1 MKYDLLNGWAGP
13 RGRRLFGRPRRGFTL
28 IEATVAVVLLLVGM
42 TTTLQAV
49 SWIARERQALDRRA
63 VAIRETEHLLDR
75 VVRTEANANAPLSLS
90 SEGERALPD
99 GTITVDRE
107 EEEQDGLTMQRITV
121 TLRYQDRPGIPASSV
136 RLRTWTTRRD
146 EIAAD
151 SPEEQAP

>member
-1 MKYDLLNGWAGP
+1 MNFNVFNGSSKPCGRSRSGSP
-13 RGRRLFGRPRRGFTL
+13 RGGFTL

-63 VAIRETEHLLDR
+63 LAIRETEHLLDR

-121 TLRYQDRPGIPASSV
+121 TLRYQDRPGIPASVV
-136 RLRTWTTRRD
+136 RLRTWTSHRD
-146 EIAAD
+146 ESSAKP
-151 SPEEQAP
+151 PEEQAP